1 MSLCSN
7 NSHTVSREWRELLID
22 PFPSGPLMK
31 KLLVAL
37 LVASAAGSV
46 MAQQQAPYATI
57 KSVEGLVT
65 VTSNN
70 QLTNATANMALP
82 QGADVLSTSSGK
94 ATVEFASGCTVTVQ
108 GGQSLQIQETACTA
122 FLAANPGA
130 AGATGMA
137 TSTKVLLGAAG
148 LGLLYDRTRG
158 GGAAGTGAIVELP
171 ATPGAPTVTTPTP
184 VSRPLSGS

>member
-1 MSLCSN
+1 
-7 NSHTVSREWRELLID
+7 
-22 PFPSGPLMK
+22 MK
-31 KLLVAL
+31 KLLVAM

-46 MAQQQAPYATI
+46 MAQQQPAPYATI

-70 QLTNATANMALP
+70 QLTNATANMTLP

-94 ATVEFASGCTVTVQ
+94 ATVQFASGCTVTIQ
-108 GGQSLQIQETACTA
+108 GGQTLQIQETACTA

-130 AGATGMA
+130 AGAGATGMA

-148 LGLLYDRTRG
+148 LGLLYDQTRG
-158 GGAAGTGAIVELP
+158 GGAGGNGATVVLP
-171 ATPGAPTVTTPTP
+171 TTPGTPATVTTPTP
-184 VSRPLSGS
+184 PRRPVSGA

>member
-1 MSLCSN
+1 
-7 NSHTVSREWRELLID
+7 
-22 PFPSGPLMK
+22 MK
-31 KLLVAL
+31 KLLVAM

-46 MAQQQAPYATI
+46 MAQQQKPAPYATI

-70 QLTNATANMALP
+70 QLTNATANMTLA
-82 QGADVLSTSSGK
+82 QGADVLSTTSGK

-108 GGQSLQIQETACTA
+108 GGQTLKIQETACTA

-137 TSTKVLLGAAG
+137 TSTKVLLSAAG
-148 LGLLYDRTRG
+148 LGLLYDQTRG
-158 GGAAGTGAIVELP
+158 GGNGNGATVVLPTTPGTP
-171 ATPGAPTVTTPTP
+171 ATVTPPTP
-184 VSRPLSGS
+184 PRRPVSGS